1 MANGL
6 GIDAILARVL
16 PVLLLLKKFNGVG
29 KRERERE
36 SLNQREINFFFLA

>member
-29 KRERERE
+29 KRERKRER
-36 SLNQREINFFFLA
+36 S